1 MMPSLPSIHAL
12 SSDDDVGEKPP
23 RKGSTLTPGPTR
35 QKVQRLVSRSASST
49 WEPVSEL
56 TDDSSSHGADVKDV
70 GVRKRERKSRK
81 KTLGGLSLREQLV
94 SDLHCKATLGRMCK
108 GCKRP
113 CLAVFRQFFGQ
124 GGGSSTLWIFGRSG
138 KTRTS
143 WIKTEWCFGVHCSS
157 YCNHTGLEF

>member
-1 MMPSLPSIHAL
+1 MPSLPSIHAL

-56 TDDSSSHGADVKDV
+56 TDDSSSHGADLKDV
-70 GVRKRERKSRK
+70 GVRKRKRKSRK

-113 CLAVFRQFFGQ
+113 CLAVFRSGRRFINFMDFREKWKDTHKLDQDRVVLWCALFFI
-124 GGGSSTLWIFGRSG
+124 L
-138 KTRTS
+138 
-143 WIKTEWCFGVHCSS
+143 
-157 YCNHTGLEF
+157 